1 MPEPNDPIQPDQEE
15 KKTGVDSTD
24 PNPVKRT
31 NEFINNDTTRLDEAT
46 LNEEDK
52 EKDTKEEDF
61 EPFDVDKVDK
71 LQQEK
76 KDDTK

>member
-31 NEFINNDTTRLDEAT
+31 NEFINNDTTRLDE
-46 LNEEDK
+46 EDK